1 MDVAYGV
8 EAVHVQVD
16 LGDVGAYSER
26 AEDEAG
32 YVEAVEDGEKGLALE
47 ARGLVAAV
55 EGEAEQ
61 AHAGVEED
69 LAAQVAV
76 VGALEGFGVFGD
88 EEQACEVEEEAR

>member
-1 MDVAYGV
+1 
-8 EAVHVQVD
+8 
-16 LGDVGAYSER
+16 
-26 AEDEAG
+26 
-32 YVEAVEDGEKGLALE
+32 
-47 ARGLVAAV
+47 V